1 MLPQGGIVI
10 NVARGGLLDLDAAVR
25 LVKSGHL
32 EAVAV
37 DVAEVEPL
45 PIDHPARYC
54 PRVIVTPHI
63 GYYSTTS
70 VEEAKRRT
78 VEEIVGVLA
87 GRAPLHPVDIAQ
99 NSGSTR

>member
-37 DVAEVEPL
+37 DVAEVDPL
-45 PIDHPARYC
+45 PIDHPAR
-54 PRVIVTPHI
+54 
-63 GYYSTTS
+63 
-70 VEEAKRRT
+70 
-78 VEEIVGVLA
+78 
-87 GRAPLHPVDIAQ
+87 
-99 NSGSTR
+99 